1 MKRSHLLT
9 PARIEERSA
18 SAQKRVA
25 QLKQRKL
32 ADLGLDTPMPK
43 PRKSL
48 LYANIS
54 TPQEELR
61 IEDGML
67 TDEEDDE
74 DQLFTKKDSKMM
86 VSEISTAIN
95 EALKPLT
102 RRILKLE
109 ARMTKIENNI
119 TDIISDEAFNAV
131 ADYLGQFDLKIEK
144 MDEKINKCEAANK
157 NREKK
162 DDEIKQIKDQMAK
175 FKAEPTSNGA
185 SSASALFEENS
196 EEIKESGRKLE
207 LTFPVKLEKAV
218 ALAATKRII
227 ADTGKSIDNLEGEI
241 EEESFF
247 SNDSYSKVV
256 VAFEDVPT
264 RKEAQAVVCLTRE
277 GKRWRGSKLKYG
289 SEDVRVVVQKQASV
303 RSPQG
308 QEAAQRAGPLGTK
321 ERRLRLDAVPHRLRD
336 AHNLPHG
343 QDRCQAAA
351 AGHVERHV
359 HLGVWGQ

>member
-1 MKRSHLLT
+1 MS
-9 PARIEERSA
+9 
-18 SAQKRVA
+18 
-25 QLKQRKL
+25 
-32 ADLGLDTPMPK
+32 
-43 PRKSL
+43 
-48 LYANIS
+48 
-54 TPQEELR
+54 
-61 IEDGML
+61 
-67 TDEEDDE
+67 
-74 DQLFTKKDSKMM
+74 
-86 VSEISTAIN
+86 
-95 EALKPLT
+95 
-102 RRILKLE
+102 
-109 ARMTKIENNI
+109 KIENNMS
-119 TDIISDEAFNAV
+119 DIISDEAFNAV

-162 DDEIKQIKDQMAK
+162 DDEIKQIKEQMAK

-207 LTFPVKLEKAV
+207 LTFPMKLEKAV
-218 ALAATKRII
+218 ALSATKRII

-277 GKRWRGSKLKYG
+277 GKRWRGL
-289 SEDVRVVVQKQASV
+289 EAQVRKRGCPRRGAEASV

-308 QEAAQRAGPLGTK
+308 QEAAQRAGHLGGK
-321 ERRLRLDAVPHRLRD
+321 ECRLRLDAVPHRLRD
-336 AHNLPHG
+336 AHNLS
-343 QDRCQAAA
+343 Q
-351 AGHVERHV
+351 
-359 HLGVWGQ
+359 

>member
-1 MKRSHLLT
+1 M
-9 PARIEERSA
+9 
-18 SAQKRVA
+18 V
-25 QLKQRKL
+25 
-32 ADLGLDTPMPK
+32 
-43 PRKSL
+43 
-48 LYANIS
+48 
-54 TPQEELR
+54 
-61 IEDGML
+61 
-67 TDEEDDE
+67 
-74 DQLFTKKDSKMM
+74 
-86 VSEISTAIN
+86 VSEISAAID

-102 RRILKLE
+102 KRTLKLE
-109 ARMTKIENNI
+109 TRMDKIESSI
-119 TDIISDEAFNAV
+119 PDIVSDEAFNAV

-175 FKAEPTSNGA
+175 FKAEPRSNGA

-207 LTFPVKLEKAV
+207 LTFPMKLEKAV

-247 SNDSYSKVV
+247 SNDSHSKVV

-289 SEDVRVVVQKQASV
+289 SADVRVVVQKPPFARRRDKKLHNARDLLV
-303 RSPQG
+303 RKNEGSDWTQFPIDYEMRTISHMDKIVAKQQQQG
-308 QEAAQRAGPLGTK
+308 MWN
-321 ERRLRLDAVPHRLRD
+321 VMFS
-336 AHNLPHG
+336 
-343 QDRCQAAA
+343 
-351 AGHVERHV
+351 
-359 HLGVWGQ
+359 

>member
-95 EALKPLT
+95 ETLKEALKPMT
-102 RRILKLE
+102 QRILKLE
-109 ARMTKIENNI
+109 ARMSKIENNMS
-119 TDIISDEAFNAV
+119 DIISDEAFNAV

-175 FKAEPTSNGA
+175 FKVEPTSNGA

-207 LTFPVKLEKAV
+207 LTFPMKLEKAV
-218 ALAATKRII
+218 AIAAAKRVI
-227 ADTGKSIDNLEGEI
+227 ADTGKSLDNLEGEI

-247 SNDSYSKVV
+247 SNDSHSKVV

-289 SEDVRVVVQKQASV
+289 SENVRVVVQKPPFARRRDKKLHNARDLLV
-303 RSPQG
+303 RKNEGSDWTQFPIDYEMRTISHMDKIVAKQ
-308 QEAAQRAGPLGTK
+308 QQLGMWN
-321 ERRLRLDAVPHRLRD
+321 VMFI
-336 AHNLPHG
+336 
-343 QDRCQAAA
+343 
-351 AGHVERHV
+351 
-359 HLGVWGQ
+359 

>member
-1 MKRSHLLT
+1 M
-9 PARIEERSA
+9 
-18 SAQKRVA
+18 V
-25 QLKQRKL
+25 
-32 ADLGLDTPMPK
+32 
-43 PRKSL
+43 
-48 LYANIS
+48 
-54 TPQEELR
+54 
-61 IEDGML
+61 
-67 TDEEDDE
+67 
-74 DQLFTKKDSKMM
+74 
-86 VSEISTAIN
+86 VSEISAAID

-102 RRILKLE
+102 KRTLKLE
-109 ARMTKIENNI
+109 TRMDKIDSSI
-119 TDIISDEAFNAV
+119 PGIVSDEAFNAV

-207 LTFPVKLEKAV
+207 LTFPMKLEKAV
-218 ALAATKRII
+218 AIAAAKRAI
-227 ADTGKSIDNLEGEI
+227 ADTGKSLDNLEGEI

-247 SNDSYSKVV
+247 SNDSHSKVV

-289 SEDVRVVVQKQASV
+289 NADVRVVVQKPPLARRRDKKLHNARDLLV
-303 RSPQG
+303 RKHEGSDWKQFPIDYEMRTISHDDKIVAKQQQMG
-308 QEAAQRAGPLGTK
+308 MWNVML
-321 ERRLRLDAVPHRLRD
+321 L
-336 AHNLPHG
+336 
-343 QDRCQAAA
+343 
-351 AGHVERHV
+351 
-359 HLGVWGQ
+359 